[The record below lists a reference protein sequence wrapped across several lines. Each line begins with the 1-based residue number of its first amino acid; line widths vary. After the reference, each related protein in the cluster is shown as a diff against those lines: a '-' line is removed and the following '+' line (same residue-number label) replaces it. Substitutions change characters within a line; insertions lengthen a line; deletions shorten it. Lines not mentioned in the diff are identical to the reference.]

1 MDNVK
6 MKASEIT
13 DMLEYMYEN
22 NCKNQEEINTKP
34 TAINITG
41 DAGLG
46 KSSLVKQFAES
57 HNLEFVKINLS
68 MIDETAELL
77 GFPIKQHLMCK
88 KCNQNKDLFT
98 PTEESTELWVN
109 ESATSIYTSQ
119 GYVFTGETRMSYA
132 PPQFIAGKG
141 EGGILCLD
149 DSARCDLRLKQ
160 ACMEIIL
167 DQKYHSWE
175 LPKKWMVILTNNP
188 DDGNY
193 LVNEEDD
200 AMKSRYISFYM
211 RFDINDWMKWAEEVG
226 IKGTCINFLAL
237 NPDIIGKDK
246 KINPRSISMFFN
258 SIRNLDL
265 NNEKNLARMQLLAQA
280 SVGPE
285 VANLFTQFVHNKLD
299 RIITPKEVFE
309 LDEKEMYDKFVESTG
324 KDDNY
329 RPDIASVIIRRCVNY
344 MREYVKTN
352 KVTKNIIER
361 ICYII
366 KSNLITKDIKHM
378 FAVDLYKI
386 DTSKFRP
393 LTEDIEVSEEIID
406 M

>member
-1 MDNVK
+1 
-6 MKASEIT
+6 MKTSIIE
-13 DMLEYMYEN
+13 
-22 NCKNQEEINTKP
+22 
-34 TAINITG
+34 
-41 DAGLG
+41 
-46 KSSLVKQFAES
+46 QFAQE
-57 HNLEFVKINLS
+57 HDLQFVKLNLS
-68 MIDETAELL
+68 MLDETSDLV

-88 KCNQNKDLFT
+88 KCSQQNDLFT
-98 PTEESTELWVN
+98 KTKDSVEIWVN
-109 ESATSIYTSQ
+109 ESATSEYVSQ
-119 GYVFTGETRMSYA
+119 GYVFTGETRTSYA
-132 PPQFIAGKG
+132 PPQWIANKG
-141 EGGILCLD
+141 EGGIIVLD
-149 DSARCDLRLKQ
+149 DFNRADLRFLQ
-160 ACMEIIL
+160 ACMEIIV
-167 DQKYHSWE
+167 KHEYYSWK
-175 LPKKWMVILTNNP
+175 LPKKWMVLLTNNP

-193 LVNEEDD
+193 LVNESDA
-200 AMKSRYISFYM
+200 AMKSRYMTWYM
-211 RFDINDWMKWAEEVG
+211 KFDINDWMKWAEGAG
-226 IKGTCINFLAL
+226 IKGTYINFLAL
-237 NPDIIGKDK
+237 NPDIIGKEK
-246 KINPRSISMFFN
+246 EINPRSISMFFN
-258 SIRNLDL
+258 SIRNLNIHNKEDMAKL
-265 NNEKNLARMQLLAQA
+265 HVLAQS
-280 SVGPE
+280 SVGPI
-285 VANLFTQFVHNKLD
+285 VANLFTQFINNKLD

-393 LTEDIEVSEEIID
+393 LTEDLEVSEEIID